1 MLNKYDNVGAFTS
14 VTSLV
19 AFSLIYIIVSI
30 VGISNWT
37 SLKASTQNHVS
48 DIPVIII
55 DPGHGG
61 DDGGAL
67 GFHGEKEKDFNLW
80 VSSFIHQFCSISGGK
95 SVLTRN
101 DDCMLAAKK
110 NHTLNKKRSDL
121 IARTE
126 IASDFD
132 NAVFVSIHQNKFD
145 NGRYKGLQF
154 FYSKNDPRSYS
165 LASIIK
171 ESNKQLLDR
180 ENNRESKPGGREIY
194 VLDNIDCP
202 AVLIECG
209 FLSNAEEATKLN
221 TVSYQKELA
230 FMIYSSLMEF
240 IYDN

>member
-1 MLNKYDNVGAFTS
+1 
-14 VTSLV
+14 
-19 AFSLIYIIVSI
+19 
-30 VGISNWT
+30 
-37 SLKASTQNHVS
+37 
-48 DIPVIII
+48 
-55 DPGHGG
+55 
-61 DDGGAL
+61 
-67 GFHGEKEKDFNLW
+67 
-80 VSSFIHQFCSISGGK
+80 
-95 SVLTRN
+95 
-101 DDCMLAAKK
+101 MLAAKK
-110 NHTLNKKRSDL
+110 NHSLSKKRSDL

-145 NGRYKGLQF
+145 NGRYKGLQV

-180 ENNRESKPGGREIY
+180 ENKRESKPGGREIY

>member
-1 MLNKYDNVGAFTS
+1 MLNKYNNVGAYTS

-37 SLKASTQNHVS
+37 TLKASTQNHVS

-67 GFHGEKEKDFNLW
+67 GFHGEKEKDINLS
-80 VSSFIHQFCSISGGK
+80 VSRFIHQFCGISGVD

-101 DDCMLAAKK
+101 DDYMLDAKK
-110 NHTLNKKRSDL
+110 NHSLSKKRSDL

-145 NGRYKGLQF
+145 NGRYKGLQV
-154 FYSKNDPRSYS
+154 FYSKNDPRSAS
-165 LASIIK
+165 LATIIK
-171 ESNKQLLDR
+171 DMNIRLIDKNNKR
-180 ENNRESKPGGREIY
+180 ETKPGGREIY
-194 VLDNIDCP
+194 VLDNINCP

-209 FLSNAEEATKLN
+209 FLSNAEEAAKLN